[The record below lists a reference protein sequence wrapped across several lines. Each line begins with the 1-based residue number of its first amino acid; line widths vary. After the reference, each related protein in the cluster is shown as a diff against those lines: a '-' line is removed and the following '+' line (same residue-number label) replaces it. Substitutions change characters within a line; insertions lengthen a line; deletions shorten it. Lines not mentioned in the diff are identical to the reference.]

1 MAKQKILIIED
12 EDDIVE
18 LLTFNLSKEGYAV
31 ESARTGEDGLAAA
44 RAFLPDVVLLDLMLP
59 GLDGL
64 DVCKA
69 LKNDDK
75 TRNTL
80 VIMLTAKSEETDIV
94 TGLEV
99 GADDYIAKPFSPRVL
114 VARIRAAVRRS
125 KSAGNIDTTAIIR
138 ADGLTIDPARHE
150 VQVDG
155 ERLTLTPTEFQ
166 ILLTLARRPG
176 LVFSR
181 YQIVNHV
188 RGEDTIITDRAIDV
202 QIAGLRKKL
211 GNYGPYVETVRG
223 AGYRFREV

>member
-1 MAKQKILIIED
+1 MARKKILIIED
-12 EDDIVE
+12 EEDIVE

-31 ESARTGEDGLAAA
+31 ESAMTGEDGLALACN
-44 RAFLPDVVLLDLMLP
+44 FLPDVVLLDLMLP

-64 DVCKA
+64 EVCKA

-75 TRNTL
+75 TRNVI

-99 GADDYIAKPFSPRVL
+99 GADDYVAKPFSPRVL
-114 VARIRAAVRRS
+114 IARIRAAVRRT
-125 KSAGNIDTTAIIR
+125 KSSGNIESRSIIK

-150 VQVDG
+150 VQVNG
-155 ERLTLTPTEFQ
+155 KRLALTPTEFQ

-211 GNYGPYVETVRG
+211 GDYGSYVETIRG